1 VTDEKQDNLRERLER
16 QWRKRRPDGKSELSA
31 EGKEVETPERGDFF
45 GNLEKVA
52 SEESSEKPPH
62 PQERNGG

>member
-1 VTDEKQDNLRERLER
+1 VTEDKDSLLGRLER
-16 QWRKRRPDGKSELSA
+16 QWRKRRPDGKTELSA

-52 SEESSEKPPH
+52 TPADGSPH
-62 PQERNGG
+62 PQPDQNDK

>member
-16 QWRKRRPDGKSELSA
+16 QWRKRRPEGKSELSA
-31 EGKEVETPERGDFF
+31 EGKEVETPERADFF

-52 SEESSEKPPH
+52 
-62 PQERNGG
+62 QDERSTNPRASR